1 MNETNETIEIEETKK
16 KMTVRQKIMAKIQ
29 RHIVIGM
36 IAITAMASN
45 AAAVNDTINN
55 ATFSGV
61 IDIINAIIPLFESL
75 LDLIIAVFP
84 LTIAMA
90 LLSALTLLI
99 TGIFYRVTKGTSK

>member
-1 MNETNETIEIEETKK
+1 MNETNETIEIEETPALTRMQRFK
-16 KMTVRQKIMAKIQ
+16 AKVQ
-29 RHIVIGM
+29 RHIALYM

-45 AAAVNDTINN
+45 AAAVNNT
-55 ATFSGV
+55 TFNGV
-61 IDIINAIIPLFESL
+61 IDIIDAIIPLFESL

-99 TGIFYRVTKGTSK
+99 TGIFYKVTKGTSK